1 MVPQMV
7 QRSTF
12 HDETLCQLLDASR
25 LNLLGE
31 EAKKALMRAAR
42 ARVVELKDI
51 REKTK
56 ELEKE
61 VTRTEPLV
69 IKKKKHK
76 KRSGKHDSDSDTEA
90 VARKDKV
97 EVVSCGNE

>member
-1 MVPQMV
+1 MVH
-7 QRSTF
+7 RSSF

-25 LNLLGE
+25 LNLLGD

-56 ELEKE
+56 EMEKG
-61 VTRTEPLV
+61 VAARTEPLV
-69 IKKKKHK
+69 IKKKRHRK
-76 KRSGKHDSDSDTEA
+76 KYSGDDSDEES
-90 VARKDKV
+90 VQKNKV
-97 EVVSCGNE
+97 EEVSAILYVG